1 MLINLEQ
8 KKTYYDIDI
17 KTNYS
22 NLKDSSIG
30 LFIVM
35 AITIKLI
42 WKKNNE
48 GVVLRRKYKSR
59 TKWNKNYRD
68 YLPRFRRMADNHGG
82 FNFTVFAI
90 YLNWEIH
97 P

>member
-8 KKTYYDIDI
+8 KKIYYDIDI

-42 WKKNNE
+42 
-48 GVVLRRKYKSR
+48 
-59 TKWNKNYRD
+59 
-68 YLPRFRRMADNHGG
+68 
-82 FNFTVFAI
+82 
-90 YLNWEIH
+90 
-97 P
+97 